1 MILFYSLLTF
11 KYLKIMAKLNPYL
24 NFDGTCEEAFNF
36 YKTVFG
42 GEFKGGITK
51 MMDLEENNLEGM
63 IITEE
68 DREKVMHVCLPIGDE
83 LLMGSDVMCEQRSLF
98 KTGNNNYISV
108 FPDSREEAD
117 RLFNELSAGGEVE
130 MPMEDVF
137 WGDYFGSFKDKYDI
151 YWMINYNP
159 EDV

>member
-1 MILFYSLLTF
+1 
-11 KYLKIMAKLNPYL
+11 MAKLNPYL

-51 MMDLEENNLEGM
+51 MKDLEENNLEGM
-63 IITEE
+63 TITEE